1 MPSSRP
7 VCLACGGRLLYV
19 ERVVRTF
26 EVDRVERGCVERGD
40 LVETNEGSPTA
51 LHTGRL
57 VCEDCERSWPRRPM
71 WSSVRNIVSTTGVVS
86 T

>member
-7 VCLACGGRLLYV
+7 VCLDCGGRLLYV

-51 LHTGRL
+51 LGTGRL
-57 VCEDCERSWPRRPM
+57 VCDDCARSWTPTTYVVERAKSRFDHWRR
-71 WSSVRNIVSTTGVVS
+71 
-86 T
+86 